1 MKRSLFYYGGF
12 VRMDWYLLQKMFL
25 KRKILSAIFTTIT
38 LLLLSFQ
45 LIAQEQSTVT
55 GTVTDEKGETVVGAS
70 IKIKGTSTGATT
82 DAEGKFKIQVADKNA
97 TLIFIYVGYVNQEIA
112 LAGRSQVNVKLKPS
126 NNDLSEVVVVG
137 YNTQKKEAI
146 TGAISSISSKDLEK
160 VHGGSTVST
169 GLAGKLPGVSFR
181 MPDGRP
187 GSSANIQIR
196 NMGNPLYV
204 IDGIQQDAGQFNN
217 ISPNDIE
224 TISVLKDASAAIYG
238 SRAANGVILV
248 TTKRGK
254 NSTRNTFSVDAYTGW
269 QNWVRFPETTDA
281 YQWMLGK
288 ATAELNQNGK
298 TDITPAELEKW
309 KAGTEYGYQSQN
321 WRDIIIAPNAPQSSI
336 NLSASGGSDK
346 VNYYFS
352 GTHLDQKGVYGTER
366 EFDFNRTNIQSNIE
380 AKITDRF
387 KVGML
392 INGRI
397 ESRDQPGVPGGDDY
411 FAARFALLRN
421 RPTEQAYANGNPNYP
436 NDIGHNTEQFAVQS
450 KALTGY
456 WKSDWRVLQT
466 NLSASY
472 DTPIKGLE
480 IKGLYSYY
488 IADNVING
496 HEYTYNVYTYHPE
509 TGVYEEKVGSSNPYR
524 ERRNEKIYTNTYQ
537 LQANYNRT
545 FGKHTV
551 GGVLVA
557 ERLDRFR
564 TYTFQH
570 AVPQTNILPV
580 LQFADMDGQDFAD
593 IQEEEAR
600 VGYVARLNYNYD
612 NKYYLELSG
621 RRDASWKFAPDRR
634 VGYFPS
640 ASIGWRITQE
650 KFMKSLLGES
660 TILNDLKLRASYG
673 QLGDDD
679 LRLNPF
685 QEPRLDPYAY
695 IPGYRYNQ
703 GTVILDGK
711 NITTSRDKGPI
722 INNLTWL
729 TSKITDI
736 GLDFV
741 MFNNKLSGT
750 ADYFYRKRTGLP
762 NLKNDVVA
770 PIELGYSLSPENL
783 ESDAQFGA
791 EFALNYRDKIGE
803 FNYNVGGNI
812 SISRRK
818 FLEQYKPRYGNSW
831 DNYRNSY
838 NQRYTDIFWGYEVT
852 GQFQNVD
859 EINNY
864 KVNIDGQGNRSLLPG
879 DLIYKDQNGDGVI
892 NDLDQRP
899 IGYTTTGQPNIG
911 FGFTIGGSYKNFDFT
926 ADFSGGALYSWNQNW
941 EQRWAFQNTGALLQ
955 SFADDSWHRT
965 NPYDLNSAWIPGK
978 YPALRF
984 NDGGHSNYNKN
995 STFWLHNVRYL
1006 RARTLEIG
1014 YTIPKRLAEKIKI
1027 QNARVYV
1034 NGYNLFSIDNL
1045 KDYGVDPEIADD
1057 NGLQY
1062 PQNKFFNIGIKLTL

>member
-1 MKRSLFYYGGF
+1 MKRSLFSYDGF
-12 VRMDWYLLQKMFL
+12 LSPDWYLLQKLFL
-25 KRKILSAIFTTIT
+25 KSKIRSAILTSIT
-38 LLLLSFQ
+38 LLLFSFQ

-82 DAEGKFKIQVADKNA
+82 DADGKFKIQVTDKNA
-97 TLIFIYVGYVNQEIA
+97 TLIFIYVGYANQEIA
-112 LAGRSQVNVKLKPS
+112 LAGRSQLNVKLKPS
-126 NNDLSEVVVVG
+126 SNDLSEVVVVG

-281 YQWMLGK
+281 YQWKVGQ
-288 ATAELNQNGK
+288 ATAEMNQNGA
-298 TDITPAELEKW
+298 TSITQAELDKW
-309 KAGTEYGYQSQN
+309 KAGTEFGYQSQN
-321 WRDIIIAPNAPQSSI
+321 WKDIIIAPNAPQSSI

-352 GTHLDQKGVYGTER
+352 GTHLDQKGVYGKAR
-366 EFDFNRTNIQSNIE
+366 EFDFKRTNIQSNIE

-411 FAARFALLRN
+411 WAARFALLRN
-421 RPTEQAYANGNPNYP
+421 RPTEQAYANGNPDYP

-450 KALTGY
+450 KALSGY

-496 HEYTYNVYTYHPE
+496 HEYTYNVYSYHPE

-600 VGYVARLNYNYD
+600 IGYVARLNYNYD
-612 NKYYLELSG
+612 NRYYLELSG

-673 QLGDDD
+673 VLGDDD
-679 LRLNPF
+679 LGIDPF
-685 QEPRLDPYAY
+685 AY

-711 NITTSRDKGPI
+711 NITTSRDKGPV
-722 INNLTWL
+722 INNLTWFK
-729 TSKITDI
+729 SKITDI
-736 GLDFV
+736 GLDFSL
-741 MFNNKLSGT
+741 FNSKLSGT
-750 ADYFYRKRTGLP
+750 ADYFYRKRTGLKQV
-762 NLKNDVVA
+762 KNDVLV
-770 PIELGYSLSPENL
+770 PIELGYPLAAENL

-852 GQFQNVD
+852 GQFQNSD

-864 KVNIDGQGNRSLLPG
+864 KVNIDGKGNRSLLPG
-879 DLIYKDQNGDGVI
+879 DLIYKDQNGDGI
-892 NDLDQRP
+892 IDGLDERP
-899 IGYTTTGQPNIG
+899 IGYTTSGQPNIG

-926 ADFSGGALYSWNQNW
+926 ADFSGGAMYSWNQNW
-941 EQRWAFQNTGALLQ
+941 EQRWAFQNGGALLQ
-955 SFADDSWHRT
+955 NFADDSWHRT
-965 NPYDLNSAWIPGK
+965 NLYDLNSPWVAGK

-1014 YTIPKRLAEKIKI
+1014 YTIPKRWAEKIKI

-1045 KDYGVDPEIADD
+1045 SDYGVDPEIADD

-1062 PQNKFFNIGIKLTL
+1062 PQNKFFNIGLKLTL

>member
-1 MKRSLFYYGGF
+1 MKRSLFSYGGF
-12 VRMDWYLLQKMFL
+12 VRLDWCLLQKLFL
-25 KRKILSAIFTTIT
+25 KRKVLSAIFTSIT
-38 LLLLSFQ
+38 LILLSFQ
-45 LIAQEQSTVT
+45 LSAQEQTTVT
-55 GTVTDEKGETVVGAS
+55 GTVTDEKGETIIGAS
-70 IKIKGTSTGATT
+70 IKVKGTSTGVTT
-82 DAEGKFKIQVADKNA
+82 DGDGKFKIQIADKNA
-97 TLIFIYVGYVNQEIA
+97 TLIFIYVGYINQEVA
-112 LAGRSQVNVKLKPS
+112 LAGRTQLSVKLKPS
-126 NNDLSEVVVVG
+126 NNDLTEVVVVG
-137 YNTQKKEAI
+137 YGTQKKEAI
-146 TGAISSISSKDLEK
+146 TGAIASISSKDFEK

-169 GLAGKLPGVSFR
+169 GLAGKLAGVSFR

-224 TISVLKDASAAIYG
+224 SISVLKDASAAIYG
-238 SRAANGVILV
+238 SRSANGVIIV
-248 TTKRGK
+248 TTKKGK
-254 NSTRNTFSVDAYTGW
+254 NGARNTFTVDAYTGW

-288 ATAELNQNGK
+288 ATAELNANGK
-298 TDITPAELEKW
+298 TDITQSELDKW

-321 WRDIIIAPNAPQSSI
+321 WKDIIISPNAPQYSV
-336 NLSASGGSDK
+336 NLNASGGTDK
-346 VNYYFS
+346 LTYYVS
-352 GTHLDQKGVYGTER
+352 ATRLDQKGVYGTAR

-380 AKITDRF
+380 AKVTNRF

-392 INGRI
+392 INGRV

-456 WKSDWRVLQT
+456 WRSDWRVLQT
-466 NLSASY
+466 NLTGTY

-509 TGVYEEKVGSSNPYR
+509 TGVYEQKVGSSNPYR
-524 ERRNEKIYTNTYQ
+524 ERRNEKVLTNTYQ

-545 FGKHTV
+545 FGKHTF
-551 GGVLVA
+551 GGLLLA

-570 AVPQTNILPV
+570 AVPQTNVLPV

-600 VGYVARLNYNYD
+600 IGYVAKLNYNYD
-612 NKYYLELSG
+612 NKYYIEFSG

-640 ASIGWRITQE
+640 ASVGWRVTQE
-650 KFMKSLLGES
+650 QFMKNLLGNS
-660 TILNDLKLRASYG
+660 TVLTDLKFRGSYG
-673 QLGDDD
+673 ILGDDNID
-679 LRLNPF
+679 
-685 QEPRLDPYAY
+685 LDPFAY
-695 IPGYRYNQ
+695 IPGYRYNV
-703 GTVILDGK
+703 GSVILDGK

-722 INNLTWL
+722 INNLTWFK
-729 TSKITDI
+729 SKITDV
-736 GLDFV
+736 GMDFSL
-741 MFNNKLSGT
+741 FNGKLSGT
-750 ADYFYRKRTGLP
+750 ADYFYRKRSGL
-762 NLKNDVVA
+762 KGIRNDIQLPAEV
-770 PIELGYSLSPENL
+770 GYGLSPENL
-783 ESDAQFGA
+783 ESDAQYGG
-791 EFALNYRDKIGE
+791 EFSLNYRNKVGE
-803 FNYNVGGNI
+803 FNYAIGGNF
-812 SISRRK
+812 SLTRSK
-818 FLEQYKPRYGNSW
+818 FLDSYNPRYNNSW
-831 DNYRNSY
+831 DLYRSGRENRY
-838 NQRYTDIFWGYEVT
+838 NNIFWGYEVT

-864 KVNIDGQGNRSLLPG
+864 KVNIDGKGNRSLLPG

-892 NDLDQRP
+892 DGLDQRP

-911 FGFTIGGSYKNFDFT
+911 FGFSLSGSYKNFDFT

-955 SFADDSWHRT
+955 NFADDSWHRT
-965 NPYDLNSAWIPGK
+965 DPFNLNSPWVAGK

-984 NDGGHSNYNKN
+984 NDREHSNYNKD

-1014 YTIPKRLAEKIKI
+1014 YTVPKNWIEKIKI
-1027 QNARVYV
+1027 QSARIYV
-1034 NGYNLFSIDNL
+1034 NGYNLFSFDNL

-1062 PQNKFFNIGIKLTL
+1062 PQNKFFNIGVKVSL